1 MLSPSSCG
9 CQATDPAARPVG
21 GMAQR
26 PCTRPPWLAAA
37 HKHEET
43 CPSTGPPE
51 LAQVEA
57 GTVFGRWRPRRAAA
71 AWHAAP
77 SSQGHGSSV
86 TACQAAAGWLG
97 RHHELGDLVT
107 PRLNFGGGGVPDPP
121 PPGESDKIGGRK
133 RGASGSPP
141 RHGLA

>member
-107 PRLNFGGGGVPDPP
+107 PRLNFGGGGDPDPP
-121 PPGESDKIGGRK
+121 PGGGGGPALRL
-133 RGASGSPP
+133 RGSQI
-141 RHGLA
+141 R